1 MPLTGS
7 QALYG
12 QDQVKAAE
20 WAVAEINK
28 AGGVNGKKLE
38 MIVLDTQ
45 ADPQLGIQMANRL
58 VSVEK
63 VPVFVTAWSGV
74 VKAVAP
80 IANDNKVVELSV
92 GANSPDIAKLGDYVY
107 TTFPLADIDITAV
120 AKYAATTH
128 GQEEGRVVYINNE
141 TGIVAAEVYKKAFT
155 AAGGQVVAYEA
166 YDPKA
171 TDFTGPLLKV
181 RAGNPDI
188 IHLQGLVSDT
198 PQVIAQMRQLGLTQ
212 PISSYS
218 VAYNP
223 KLIQQ
228 LGAAAEGV
236 IATSL
241 APGVDDSDA
250 VKAYVARWSK
260 EVGREPNGLPYTQY
274 LYDAPYL
281 VAAVFK
287 SLDDKKMPIT
297 GENFRKEMLA
307 MKILRAAADRQDH
320 ARRRPHRGQ
329 AGLPD
334 GSQRREVDA
343 QGDRRRMSRPR
354 SRAGAERAYRP
365 MQDIDHHPADPLD
378 VARDVHLLRAVRGR
392 LRAGAEGDAAVQ
404 FRPGRRS

>member
-1 MPLTGS
+1 MSSFDRCAGMKFRAAAFMAAAIALAGPAFAQDAFRFGLAMPLTGS

-28 AGGVNGKKLE
+28 AGGINGKKLE
-38 MIVLDTQ
+38 MTVLDTQ

-63 VPVFVTAWSGV
+63 VPVFVTAWSAV

-80 IANDNKVVELSV
+80 AANDNRVVELSV

-120 AKYAATTH
+120 AKYAATSM
-128 GQEEGRVVYINNE
+128 GKKKAAIVYINNE
-141 TGIVAAEVYKKAFT
+141 TGIVAAEVYKKVFT
-155 AAGGQVVAYEA
+155 EAGGQVVAYET

-181 RAGNPDI
+181 RAANPDI

-198 PQVIAQMRQLGLTQ
+198 PQVIAQMRQLGLVQ

-218 VAYNP
+218 AAYNP

-241 APGVDDSDA
+241 APGADDSDT

-281 VAAVFK
+281 VAAVLK
-287 SLDDKKMPIT
+287 SLDNKKTPIT
-297 GENFRKEMLA
+297 GENFRKEMLVMRTFA
-307 MKILRAAADRQDH
+307 LPMTGKTTLGEDH
-320 ARRRPHRGQ
+320 TVVKPVY
-329 AGLPD
+329 LM
-334 GSQRREVDA
+334 EVKGGKWTRKA
-343 QGDRRRMSRPR
+343 IVG
-354 SRAGAERAYRP
+354 E
-365 MQDIDHHPADPLD
+365 
-378 VARDVHLLRAVRGR
+378 
-392 LRAGAEGDAAVQ
+392 
-404 FRPGRRS
+404 

>member
-1 MPLTGS
+1 MDKFDRRVGTMIAAACLALAFAAAGSAQAQDTFRFGLAMPLTGS

-45 ADPQLGIQMANRL
+45 ADPQLGIQMVNRL

-63 VPVFVTAWSGV
+63 VPAFVTAWSGV

-80 IANDNKVVELSV
+80 IANDNKVVELSI
-92 GANSPDIAKLGDYVY
+92 GANSPDIATLGDYVY
-107 TTFPLADIDITAV
+107 TTFPLADVDIAAV
-120 AKYAATTH
+120 AKYAATTM
-128 GQEEGRVVYINNE
+128 GKKKAAVIYINNE
-141 TGIVAAEVYKKAFT
+141 TGIVSAEVYRKVFT
-155 AAGGQVVAYEA
+155 ATGGQVVAYET

-171 TDFTGPLLKV
+171 TDFTGPLLKI
-181 RAGNPDI
+181 RAAAPDM

-198 PQVIAQMRQLGLTQ
+198 PQVIAQMRQLGLNQ

-223 KLIQQ
+223 KLIAQ
-228 LGAAAEGV
+228 LGAAAEGL

-241 APGVDDSDA
+241 APGVEDSEV
-250 VKAYVARWSK
+250 VKAYVARWVK

-281 VAAVFK
+281 VAAVLK
-287 SLDDKKMPIT
+287 SLDSKKTPIT

-307 MKILRAAADRQDH
+307 MKSFE
-320 ARRRPHRGQ
+320 
-329 AGLPD
+329 LPLTGKTTLD
-334 GSQRREVDA
+334 ANHTVVKPVYLMEVK
-343 QGDRRRMSRPR
+343 G
-354 SRAGAERAYRP
+354 GKW
-365 MQDIDHHPADPLD
+365 
-378 VARDVHLLRAVRGR
+378 VRKAIVG
-392 LRAGAEGDAAVQ
+392 E
-404 FRPGRRS
+404 

>member
-1 MPLTGS
+1 MNAFDRRAGMKLAAAVGLSLGLSLSMAFPAAAEDILKFGLAMPLTGS

-20 WAVAEINK
+20 WAVAEINAK
-28 AGGVNGKKLE
+28 GGINGKKLQ

-45 ADPQLGIQMANRL
+45 ADPQIGIQTVNRL

-63 VPVFVTAWSGV
+63 APVFVTAWSGV

-80 IANDNKVVELSV
+80 VANDNKVVELSI
-92 GANSPDIAKLGDYVY
+92 GANSPDVAHLGDYVY
-107 TTFPLADIDITAV
+107 TTFPLADVDVAAV
-120 AKYAATTH
+120 AKYAATTM
-128 GQEEGRVVYINNE
+128 GKKKAAVVYINNE

-166 YDPKA
+166 YDQKA
-171 TDFTGPLLKV
+171 TDFTGALLKV
-181 RAGNPDI
+181 RASNPDM
-188 IHLQGLVSDT
+188 IHLHGLVSDS
-198 PQVIAQMRQLGLTQ
+198 PQVIAQMRQLGLNQ

-223 KLIQQ
+223 KLVQQ
-228 LGAAAEGV
+228 LGGAAEGL

-250 VKAYVARWSK
+250 VKAYVARWVK

-287 SLDDKKMPIT
+287 SLDAKKMPIT

-307 MKILRAAADRQDH
+307 MKTFD
-320 ARRRPHRGQ
+320 
-329 AGLPD
+329 LPLTGKTTLD
-334 GSQRREVDA
+334 DAHTVVKPVYLMEVK
-343 QGDRRRMSRPR
+343 G
-354 SRAGAERAYRP
+354 GKWTKK
-365 MQDIDHHPADPLD
+365 
-378 VARDVHLLRAVRGR
+378 AVVG
-392 LRAGAEGDAAVQ
+392 
-404 FRPGRRS
+404 P

>member
-1 MPLTGS
+1 MSRIGRGIGKMLGVVACLAVASPAMAQDVFRFGMAMPLTGS

-28 AGGVNGKKLE
+28 AGGINGKKLE
-38 MIVLDTQ
+38 MLVLDTQ

-63 VPVFVTAWSGV
+63 VPAFVTAWSAV

-80 IANDNKVVELSV
+80 IANDSRVVELSV

-107 TTFPLADIDITAV
+107 TTFPLADVDIAAV
-120 AKYAATTH
+120 AHYAATNMNKKTAAI
-128 GQEEGRVVYINNE
+128 VYINNE
-141 TGIVAAEVYKKAFT
+141 TGTVAAEVYKKVFT
-155 AAGGQVVAYEA
+155 GAGGTIVANET

-181 RAGNPDI
+181 RAASPDI

-212 PISSYS
+212 PITSYS
-218 VAYNP
+218 AAFNP
-223 KLIQQ
+223 KLIEQ

-241 APGVDDSDA
+241 APGANDSDK
-250 VKAYVARWSK
+250 VKTYVARWTK

-281 VAAVFK
+281 VAAVLK
-287 SLDDKKMPIT
+287 SLDDKKIAIT

-307 MKILRAAADRQDH
+307 MRTFDLPLTGKTALGEDH
-320 ARRRPHRGQ
+320 TVVKPVY
-329 AGLPD
+329 LM
-334 GSQRREVDA
+334 EVKGGKWTRKA
-343 QGDRRRMSRPR
+343 IVG
-354 SRAGAERAYRP
+354 E
-365 MQDIDHHPADPLD
+365 
-378 VARDVHLLRAVRGR
+378 
-392 LRAGAEGDAAVQ
+392 
-404 FRPGRRS
+404 

>member
-1 MPLTGS
+1 MKFAAAALAALLGAVAPAAAQDALRFGLAMPLTGS

-28 AGGVNGKKLE
+28 AGGINGKKLE

-45 ADPQLGIQMANRL
+45 ADPQLGIQMTNRL

-80 IANDNKVVELSV
+80 IANDNKVVELSI
-92 GANSPDIAKLGDYVY
+92 GANSPDVAKLGDYVY
-107 TTFPLADIDITAV
+107 TTFPLADIDVTAV
-120 AKYAATTH
+120 AKYAATTM
-128 GQEEGRVVYINNE
+128 GKKKAAVVYINNE

-166 YDPKA
+166 YDQKA
-171 TDFTGPLLKV
+171 TDFTGALLKV
-181 RAGNPDI
+181 RAGNPDM
-188 IHLQGLVSDT
+188 IHLHGLVSDT

-223 KLIQQ
+223 KLVQQ

-241 APGVDDSDA
+241 APGVDDADA
-250 VKAYVARWSK
+250 VKAYVARWVK

-287 SLDDKKMPIT
+287 SLIDKKLPVT

-307 MKILRAAADRQDH
+307 MKTFDLPLTGKVTLGDDH
-320 ARRRPHRGQ
+320 TVVKPVYLMEVKGGKWTRKAVVGQ
-329 AGLPD
+329 
-334 GSQRREVDA
+334 
-343 QGDRRRMSRPR
+343 
-354 SRAGAERAYRP
+354 
-365 MQDIDHHPADPLD
+365 
-378 VARDVHLLRAVRGR
+378 
-392 LRAGAEGDAAVQ
+392 
-404 FRPGRRS
+404 

>member
-1 MPLTGS
+1 MSSFDRRAGMQFVAAAFMAVTIALAGPAFAQDAFRFGLAMPLTGS

-28 AGGVNGKKLE
+28 AGGINGKKLE

-45 ADPQLGIQMANRL
+45 ADPQIGIQMVNRL

-80 IANDNKVVELSV
+80 IANDNKVVELSI
-92 GANSPDIAKLGDYVY
+92 GANSPDVAKLGDYVY
-107 TTFPLADIDITAV
+107 TTFPLADVDITAV
-120 AKYAATTH
+120 AKYAVTSMGKKKAAI
-128 GQEEGRVVYINNE
+128 VYINNE

-166 YDPKA
+166 YDQKA
-171 TDFTGPLLKV
+171 TDFTGALLKV
-181 RAGNPDI
+181 RASNPDM
-188 IHLQGLVSDT
+188 IHLHGLVSDS
-198 PQVIAQMRQLGLTQ
+198 PQVIAQMRQLGLAQ

-223 KLIQQ
+223 KLVQQ

-241 APGVDDSDA
+241 APGVDDSEA
-250 VKAYVARWSK
+250 VKSYVARWTK

-281 VAAVFK
+281 IAAVFK
-287 SLDDKKMPIT
+287 SLIDKKLPVT

-307 MKILRAAADRQDH
+307 IKTFDLPLTGKITLGDDH
-320 ARRRPHRGQ
+320 TVVKPVY
-329 AGLPD
+329 LM
-334 GSQRREVDA
+334 EVK
-343 QGDRRRMSRPR
+343 GGKWTRK
-354 SRAGAERAYRP
+354 
-365 MQDIDHHPADPLD
+365 
-378 VARDVHLLRAVRGR
+378 AVVG
-392 LRAGAEGDAAVQ
+392 
-404 FRPGRRS
+404 P

>member
-1 MPLTGS
+1 MNAFDRRAGMKLAAAAGLSLGLSLSFARSAAAEDVLRFGLAMPLTGS

-28 AGGVNGKKLE
+28 AGGINGKKLE

-63 VPVFVTAWSGV
+63 APVFVTAWSGV

-80 IANDNKVVELSV
+80 IANDNKVVELSI
-92 GANSPDIAKLGDYVY
+92 GANSPDVAKLGDYVY
-107 TTFPLADIDITAV
+107 TTFPLADVDVAAV
-120 AKYAATTH
+120 AKYAASTM
-128 GQEEGRVVYINNE
+128 GKKKAAVVYINNE

-155 AAGGQVVAYEA
+155 EAGGQVVAYEA
-166 YDPKA
+166 YDQKA
-171 TDFTGPLLKV
+171 TDFTGALLKV
-181 RAGNPDI
+181 RASNPDM
-188 IHLQGLVSDT
+188 IHLHGLVSDS
-198 PQVIAQMRQLGLTQ
+198 PQVIAQMRQLGLNQ

-223 KLIQQ
+223 KLVQQ
-228 LGAAAEGV
+228 LGGAAEGL

-250 VKAYVARWSK
+250 VKAYVARWTK
-260 EVGREPNGLPYTQY
+260 EVGREPNGLPYTEY

-287 SLDDKKMPIT
+287 SLDSKKVPIT

-307 MKILRAAADRQDH
+307 MKTFDLPLTGKTTLDDAHTVVKPVYLMEVKGGKWTKKAVV
-320 ARRRPHRGQ
+320 GQ
-329 AGLPD
+329 
-334 GSQRREVDA
+334 
-343 QGDRRRMSRPR
+343 
-354 SRAGAERAYRP
+354 
-365 MQDIDHHPADPLD
+365 
-378 VARDVHLLRAVRGR
+378 
-392 LRAGAEGDAAVQ
+392 
-404 FRPGRRS
+404 

>member
-1 MPLTGS
+1 MSGFNRRLGLKLGAAAVLAASFASAAAAEDILRFGLAMPLTGS

-45 ADPQLGIQMANRL
+45 ADPRLGIQMVNRL
-58 VSVEK
+58 ASVEK

-80 IANDNKVVELSV
+80 IANDNKVVELSI
-92 GANSPDIAKLGDYVY
+92 GANSPDVAHLGDYVY

-120 AKYAATTH
+120 AKYAISSMGKKKAA
-128 GQEEGRVVYINNE
+128 VVYINNE
-141 TGIVAAEVYKKAFT
+141 SGVVSAEVYKKTFT
-155 AAGGQVVAYEA
+155 AAGGEVVAYEA

-171 TDFTGPLLKV
+171 TDFTGVLLKV
-181 RAGNPDI
+181 RTANPDM

-198 PQVIAQMRQLGLTQ
+198 PQVIAQMRQLGLAQ

-241 APGVDDSDA
+241 APGVDDSEA
-250 VKAYVARWSK
+250 VKSYVARWTK

-281 VAAVFK
+281 VAAVLK
-287 SLDDKKMPIT
+287 SLDSKKMPIT

-307 MKILRAAADRQDH
+307 MKSVDTPLTGKTVFSENHTVTKPVYLMEVKGGKWTRKAVV
-320 ARRRPHRGQ
+320 GQ
-329 AGLPD
+329 
-334 GSQRREVDA
+334 
-343 QGDRRRMSRPR
+343 
-354 SRAGAERAYRP
+354 
-365 MQDIDHHPADPLD
+365 
-378 VARDVHLLRAVRGR
+378 
-392 LRAGAEGDAAVQ
+392 
-404 FRPGRRS
+404 

>member
-1 MPLTGS
+1 MGKFDRRVGTKIAAAILALAFGAVGSAQAQDTFRFGLAMPLTGS

-45 ADPQLGIQMANRL
+45 ADPQLGIQMVNRL

-63 VPVFVTAWSGV
+63 VPAFVTAWSGV

-80 IANDNKVVELSV
+80 IANDNKVVELSI
-92 GANSPDIAKLGDYVY
+92 GANSPDIATLGDYVY
-107 TTFPLADIDITAV
+107 TTFPLADVDIAAV
-120 AKYAATTH
+120 AKYAATTM
-128 GQEEGRVVYINNE
+128 GKKKAAVIYINNE
-141 TGIVAAEVYKKAFT
+141 TGIVSAEVYRKVFT
-155 AAGGQVVAYEA
+155 ATGGQVVAYET

-171 TDFTGPLLKV
+171 TDFTGPLLKI
-181 RAGNPDI
+181 RAAAPDM

-198 PQVIAQMRQLGLTQ
+198 PQVIAQMRQLGLNQ

-223 KLIQQ
+223 KLIAQ

-241 APGVDDSDA
+241 APGVDDA
-250 VKAYVARWSK
+250 EVVKAYVARWVK

-281 VAAVFK
+281 VAAVLK
-287 SLDDKKMPIT
+287 SLDSKKTPIT

-307 MKILRAAADRQDH
+307 MKTFE
-320 ARRRPHRGQ
+320 
-329 AGLPD
+329 LPLTGKTTLD
-334 GSQRREVDA
+334 ANHTVVKPVYLMEVK
-343 QGDRRRMSRPR
+343 G
-354 SRAGAERAYRP
+354 GKW
-365 MQDIDHHPADPLD
+365 
-378 VARDVHLLRAVRGR
+378 VRKAIVG
-392 LRAGAEGDAAVQ
+392 E
-404 FRPGRRS
+404 

>member
-1 MPLTGS
+1 MSSFDRRARMQFAAAAFMAVTIALAGPAFAQDAFRFGLAMPLTGS

-28 AGGVNGKKLE
+28 AGGINGKKLE
-38 MIVLDTQ
+38 MTVLDTQ

-63 VPVFVTAWSGV
+63 VPVFVTAWSAV

-80 IANDNKVVELSV
+80 VANDNRVVELSV

-120 AKYAATTH
+120 AKYAATNM
-128 GQEEGRVVYINNE
+128 GKKKAAIVYINNE
-141 TGIVAAEVYKKAFT
+141 TGIVAAEVYKKVFT
-155 AAGGQVVAYEA
+155 EAGGQVVAYET

-181 RAGNPDI
+181 RAANPDI

-198 PQVIAQMRQLGLTQ
+198 PQVIAQMRQLGLAQ

-218 VAYNP
+218 AAYNP

-241 APGVDDSDA
+241 APGADDSDT
-250 VKAYVARWSK
+250 VQVYVARWSK

-281 VAAVFK
+281 IAAVLK
-287 SLDDKKMPIT
+287 SLDDKKTPIT
-297 GENFRKEMLA
+297 GENFRKEMLSMRTFA
-307 MKILRAAADRQDH
+307 LPMTGKTTLGEDH
-320 ARRRPHRGQ
+320 TVVKPVY
-329 AGLPD
+329 LM
-334 GSQRREVDA
+334 EVKGGKWTRKA
-343 QGDRRRMSRPR
+343 IVG
-354 SRAGAERAYRP
+354 E
-365 MQDIDHHPADPLD
+365 
-378 VARDVHLLRAVRGR
+378 
-392 LRAGAEGDAAVQ
+392 
-404 FRPGRRS
+404 

>member
-1 MPLTGS
+1 MNKIGGLIQCLLGAAYLAVLAIAQPAAAQDTFRFGLAMPLTGS

-63 VPVFVTAWSGV
+63 VPAFVTAWSAV

-80 IANDNKVVELSV
+80 IANDNRVVALSV

-107 TTFPLADIDITAV
+107 TTFPLADIDIAAV
-120 AKYAATTH
+120 AKYAAT
-128 GQEEGRVVYINNE
+128 N
-141 TGIVAAEVYKKAFT
+141 
-155 AAGGQVVAYEA
+155 GGQVVANET

-181 RAGNPDI
+181 RAANPDV

-212 PISSYS
+212 PVTSYS
-218 VAYNP
+218 AAFNP

-241 APGVDDSDA
+241 APGVDDSEK
-250 VKAYVARWSK
+250 VKEYVARWQT

-287 SLDDKKMPIT
+287 SLSDKKLPIT

-307 MKILRAAADRQDH
+307 VHTFMLPLTGKTTISEDH
-320 ARRRPHRGQ
+320 TVVKPVYLMEVKGGKWVRKAV
-329 AGLPD
+329 AG
-334 GSQRREVDA
+334 E
-343 QGDRRRMSRPR
+343 
-354 SRAGAERAYRP
+354 
-365 MQDIDHHPADPLD
+365 
-378 VARDVHLLRAVRGR
+378 
-392 LRAGAEGDAAVQ
+392 
-404 FRPGRRS
+404 

>member
-1 MPLTGS
+1 MKFAAAALAALLGAVAPAAAQDVLRFGLAMPLTGS

-45 ADPQLGIQMANRL
+45 ADPQLGIQMTNRL

-80 IANDNKVVELSV
+80 IANDNKVVELSI
-92 GANSPDIAKLGDYVY
+92 GANSPDVATLGDYVY
-107 TTFPLADIDITAV
+107 TTFPLADVDVAAV
-120 AKYAATTH
+120 AKYAATTM
-128 GQEEGRVVYINNE
+128 GKKKAAVVYINNE

-166 YDPKA
+166 YDQKA
-171 TDFTGPLLKV
+171 TDFTGALLKV
-181 RAGNPDI
+181 RAGNPDM
-188 IHLQGLVSDT
+188 IHLHGLVSDT

-223 KLIQQ
+223 KLVQQ

-241 APGVDDSDA
+241 APGVDDADA
-250 VKAYVARWSK
+250 VKAYVARWVK

-287 SLDDKKMPIT
+287 SLIDKKLPVT

-307 MKILRAAADRQDH
+307 MKSFDLPLTGKITLGDDH
-320 ARRRPHRGQ
+320 TVVKPVYLMEVKGGKWTRKAVVGQ
-329 AGLPD
+329 
-334 GSQRREVDA
+334 
-343 QGDRRRMSRPR
+343 
-354 SRAGAERAYRP
+354 
-365 MQDIDHHPADPLD
+365 
-378 VARDVHLLRAVRGR
+378 
-392 LRAGAEGDAAVQ
+392 
-404 FRPGRRS
+404 

>member
-1 MPLTGS
+1 MYGFDRRVRRLLGTAAYAIALFTAAGPACAEDVFRFGLAMPLTGS

-28 AGGVNGKKLE
+28 TGGVNGKKLE

-45 ADPQLGIQMANRL
+45 ADPQLGIQAANRL

-63 VPVFVTAWSGV
+63 VPAFVTAWSAV

-80 IANDNKVVELSV
+80 VANDNRVVELSV

-107 TTFPLADIDITAV
+107 TTFPLADIDIAAV
-120 AKYAATTH
+120 AKYAATNM
-128 GQEEGRVVYINNE
+128 GKKKAAIVYINNE
-141 TGIVAAEVYKKAFT
+141 TGTVAAEVYKKVFT
-155 AAGGQVVAYEA
+155 AAGGQVVANET

-181 RAGNPDI
+181 RAANPEI
-188 IHLQGLVSDT
+188 IHLQGLVSDI

-212 PISSYS
+212 PVTSYS
-218 VAYNP
+218 AAFNP

-241 APGVDDSDA
+241 APGPEDSDK
-250 VKAYVARWSK
+250 VKEYVARWQK

-281 VAAVFK
+281 VAAVLK
-287 SLDDKKMPIT
+287 SLDEKKMPVT

-307 MKILRAAADRQDH
+307 MHTFALPITGKTTLNEDHTVVKPVYLMEVKGGKWTRRAIV
-320 ARRRPHRGQ
+320 G
-329 AGLPD
+329 
-334 GSQRREVDA
+334 E
-343 QGDRRRMSRPR
+343 
-354 SRAGAERAYRP
+354 
-365 MQDIDHHPADPLD
+365 
-378 VARDVHLLRAVRGR
+378 
-392 LRAGAEGDAAVQ
+392 
-404 FRPGRRS
+404 

>member
-1 MPLTGS
+1 MRRFDRRTGMKLATAGLILAFGAAAPASAQSVLRFGLAMPLTGS

-45 ADPQLGIQMANRL
+45 ADPQLGIQMVNRL

-63 VPVFVTAWSGV
+63 VPAFVTAWSGV

-80 IANDNKVVELSV
+80 IANDNKVVELSI
-92 GANSPDIAKLGDYVY
+92 GANSPDISKLGDYVY
-107 TTFPLADIDITAV
+107 TTFPLADIDIAAV
-120 AKYAATTH
+120 AKYAVTTM
-128 GQEEGRVVYINNE
+128 GKKKAAVIYINNE
-141 TGIVAAEVYKKAFT
+141 TGIVSAEVYKKVFT
-155 AAGGQVVAYEA
+155 ASGGEVVAYET

-171 TDFTGPLLKV
+171 TDFTGPLLKI
-181 RAGNPDI
+181 RAANPDM

-198 PQVIAQMRQLGLTQ
+198 PQVIAQMRQLGLNQ

-241 APGVDDSDA
+241 APGVDDSAA
-250 VKAYVARWSK
+250 VKAYVARWTK

-281 VAAVFK
+281 VAAIFK
-287 SLDDKKMPIT
+287 ILDDKKLPMT

-307 MKILRAAADRQDH
+307 AKSFALPLTGKTTLSEDH
-320 ARRRPHRGQ
+320 TVVKPVY
-329 AGLPD
+329 LM
-334 GSQRREVDA
+334 EVKGGKWTHKA
-343 QGDRRRMSRPR
+343 TIG
-354 SRAGAERAYRP
+354 E
-365 MQDIDHHPADPLD
+365 
-378 VARDVHLLRAVRGR
+378 
-392 LRAGAEGDAAVQ
+392 
-404 FRPGRRS
+404 

>member
-1 MPLTGS
+1 MLELNRRVGMKFAAAGLAALLGAVAPAAAQDVLRFGLAMPLTGS

-45 ADPQLGIQMANRL
+45 ADPQLGIQMTNRL

-80 IANDNKVVELSV
+80 IANDNKVVELSI
-92 GANSPDIAKLGDYVY
+92 GANSPDVAKLGDYVY
-107 TTFPLADIDITAV
+107 TTFPLADVDVAAV
-120 AKYAATTH
+120 AKYAATTM
-128 GQEEGRVVYINNE
+128 GKKKAAVVYINNE
-141 TGIVAAEVYKKAFT
+141 TGIVAGEVYKKAFT
-155 AAGGQVVAYEA
+155 AAGGQIVAYEA
-166 YDPKA
+166 YDQKA
-171 TDFTGPLLKV
+171 TDFTGALLKV
-181 RAGNPDI
+181 RAGNPDM
-188 IHLQGLVSDT
+188 IHLHGLVSDT

-223 KLIQQ
+223 KLVQQ

-241 APGVDDSDA
+241 APGVEDADA
-250 VKAYVARWSK
+250 VKAYVARWVK

-287 SLDDKKMPIT
+287 SLIDKKLPVT

-307 MKILRAAADRQDH
+307 MKSFDLPLTGKITLGDDH
-320 ARRRPHRGQ
+320 TVVKPVY
-329 AGLPD
+329 LM
-334 GSQRREVDA
+334 EVK
-343 QGDRRRMSRPR
+343 GGKWTRK
-354 SRAGAERAYRP
+354 
-365 MQDIDHHPADPLD
+365 
-378 VARDVHLLRAVRGR
+378 AVVG
-392 LRAGAEGDAAVQ
+392 
-404 FRPGRRS
+404 P

>member
-1 MPLTGS
+1 MLEFDRRVGMKLAAAALALACGAAAPAAAQDVLRFGLAMPLTGS

-45 ADPQLGIQMANRL
+45 ADPQLGIQMTNRL

-80 IANDNKVVELSV
+80 IANDNKVVELSI
-92 GANSPDIAKLGDYVY
+92 GANSPDVARLGDYVY
-107 TTFPLADIDITAV
+107 TTFPLADVDVTAV
-120 AKYAATTH
+120 ATYAVTTM
-128 GQEEGRVVYINNE
+128 GKKKAAVVYINNE

-171 TDFTGPLLKV
+171 TDFTGALLKV
-181 RAGNPDI
+181 RSGNPDM
-188 IHLQGLVSDT
+188 IHLHGLVSDT

-223 KLIQQ
+223 KLVQQ
-228 LGAAAEGV
+228 LGAAAEGL

-241 APGVDDSDA
+241 APGVDDADA
-250 VKAYVARWSK
+250 VKTYVARWVK

-287 SLDDKKMPIT
+287 SLIDKKLPVT

-307 MKILRAAADRQDH
+307 MKSFDLPLTGKITLGDDH
-320 ARRRPHRGQ
+320 TVVKPVYLMEVKGGKWTRKAVVGQ
-329 AGLPD
+329 
-334 GSQRREVDA
+334 
-343 QGDRRRMSRPR
+343 
-354 SRAGAERAYRP
+354 
-365 MQDIDHHPADPLD
+365 
-378 VARDVHLLRAVRGR
+378 
-392 LRAGAEGDAAVQ
+392 
-404 FRPGRRS
+404 